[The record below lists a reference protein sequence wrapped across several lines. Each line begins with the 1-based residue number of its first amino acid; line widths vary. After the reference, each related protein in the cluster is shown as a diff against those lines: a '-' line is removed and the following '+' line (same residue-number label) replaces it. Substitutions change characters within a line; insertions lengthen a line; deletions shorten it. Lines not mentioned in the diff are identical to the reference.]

1 MTKQEFREKHRE
13 FSEDVNTQDV
23 LTRIAGAI
31 SNLHMEK
38 TFFSPQEM
46 DEALNDIK
54 EYIFDY
60 KDLLHREEKCFG
72 KK

>member
-1 MTKQEFREKHRE
+1 MTKQEFYQKHRE
-13 FSEDVNTQDV
+13 FSEDINTHDV

-46 DEALNDIK
+46 DERLNEIK

-60 KDLLHREEKCFG
+60 QDLLKTQ
-72 KK
+72 

>member
-1 MTKQEFREKHRE
+1 MTKQEFYQKHRE
-13 FSEDVNTQDV
+13 FSEDINTHDV

-46 DEALNDIK
+46 DETLNGIK

-60 KDLLHREEKCFG
+60 KDLLHQENK
-72 KK
+72 

>member
-1 MTKQEFREKHRE
+1 MTKQEFYQKHRE
-13 FSEDVNTQDV
+13 FSEDINTQDV

-38 TFFSPQEM
+38 NFLSPQEM
-46 DEALNDIK
+46 DETLNGIK

-60 KDLLHREEKCFG
+60 KDLLKAEEK
-72 KK
+72 K